1 MKLVIDTNSYHPI
14 SAAEIEA
21 CGAVALIT
29 KGTEATSY
37 RSPVYEAQRAVAR
50 QAGVPFGGYTYIHW
64 NDPGEQFRYF
74 LDYARPKVGDVQP
87 AVDAED
93 PKADTAELAKRSYAC
108 LTALESEGYE
118 PLLYA
123 SSSVWLAMFA
133 VEPRLKR
140 FRVWEAQYP
149 GRFARWFPRL
159 AALRVALR
167 HGATVV
173 LWQWTDNF
181 EVDGKRFDCSR
192 LLVGLKTITIP
203 AKAGDGGGKT
213 AAL

>member
-1 MKLVIDTNSYHPI
+1 MKLVIDTNSYHTI
-14 SAAEIEA
+14 SAAELKA

-29 KGTEATSY
+29 KGTEATTY
-37 RSPVYEAQRAVAR
+37 RSPVYESQRAAAK

-64 NDPGEQFRYF
+64 NDRGEQYKFF
-74 LDYARPKVGDVQP
+74 LEYAAPKAGDIQP

-93 PKADTAELAKRSYAC
+93 PKADVAELAHRSYAC
-108 LTALESEGYE
+108 LVAFESQGYE

-123 SSSVWLAMFA
+123 SSSIWKAMFA

-140 FRVWEAQYP
+140 FRIWEAQYP
-149 GRFARWFPRL
+149 GRFTRWFPRL
-159 AALRVALR
+159 AALRVALG

-181 EVDGKRFDCSR
+181 KVDGKTFDCSR
-192 LLVGLKTITIP
+192 LLVGLDSIRIP
-203 AKAGDGGGKT
+203 THSGGGGRT
-213 AAL
+213 AAA

>member
-1 MKLVIDTNSYHPI
+1 MKLVVDTNSYHEI
-14 SAAEIEA
+14 SAAELKA

-29 KGTEATSY
+29 KATEATAY
-37 RSPVYEAQRAVAR
+37 KSPVYEAQRAVAK
-50 QAGVPFGGYTYIHW
+50 AAAVPFGAYTYIHW
-64 NDPGEQFRYF
+64 NDPGEQYRYF
-74 LDYARPKVGDVQP
+74 LEYAAPKRGDIQP

-93 PKADTAELAKRSYAC
+93 PKADVAELARRSYAC
-108 LTALESEGYE
+108 LVAFEAQGYR

-123 SSSVWLAMFA
+123 SSSVWKAMFA

-159 AALRVALR
+159 SALRIALQ

-173 LWQWTDNF
+173 LWQWTDEF
-181 EVDGKRFDCSR
+181 QVDGKTFDCSR
-192 LLVGLKTITIP
+192 ALVNIKSLLI
-203 AKAGDGGGKT
+203 A
-213 AAL
+213 